1 MTETTVTENLRASGF
16 GELVEHV
23 RGLFQNVTARRAKYV
38 AATDVDSALEDIID
52 SEPQNTEMGTL
63 ISKLDAARRFIAEN
77 DPVVNEWARNK
88 AMEQNSADF
97 DEQKERADYN
107 EAQKDLKDKI
117 SSIVTVM
124 VTMNEFDDEGEPLT
138 DGAAVI
144 RELENKIP
152 SRINKPGGGA
162 GSTNSGGD
170 SEAAAIRE
178 WAKRN
183 GVDVSARGRISQ
195 DVRDAYK
202 AAQNAAPAE
211 SADSAE

>member
-1 MTETTVTENLRASGF
+1 MTETTATESLRPSVY

-52 SEPQNTEMGTL
+52 SEPQDTEMGTL

-77 DPVVNEWARNK
+77 DPVVNDWARAK

-107 EAQKDLKDKI
+107 EAQKNLKEML
-117 SSIVTVM
+117 SSVVTVM
-124 VTMNEFDDEGEPLT
+124 ITMNEFDEEGEPLT

-144 RELENKIP
+144 RELESKVP
-152 SRINKPGGGA
+152 SRINKPGGGS
-162 GSTNSGGD
+162 GSTNSGGGD

-183 GVDVSARGRISQ
+183 GVEVSQRGRISQ
-195 DVRDAYK
+195 EVRDAYK
-202 AAQNAAPAE
+202 ASQNSAPAE
-211 SADSAE
+211 SADSE